1 MNERIL
7 AVAEQLLLIERELR
21 RLGWWSAHSP
31 SDEALGS
38 CEPFCVDT
46 LDFAQWLQWI
56 FLPRMKELLES
67 GGPLPSVSG
76 ICAMAEVVYRERPVE
91 VKELLVILGRFD
103 QLIGKAR

>member
-7 AVAEQLLLIERELR
+7 AIADQLLLIERELR
-21 RLGWWSAHSP
+21 QLGWWSAHSP
-31 SDEALGS
+31 SDEALAS

-56 FLPRMKELLES
+56 FLPRMRTLVE
-67 GGPLPSVSG
+67 GGGALPSVSG
-76 ICAMAEVVYRERPVE
+76 IRAMADVVYRERPLE
-91 VKELLVILGRFD
+91 VRELLVALGRFD